1 MQSIVFLNWY
11 VIVLPQEQIKY
22 AMQNAY
28 TPYVIG
34 NKLLDID
41 AVAHMVNSFIESWEH
56 QM

>member
-41 AVAHMVNSFIESWEH
+41 VVAHMVNSFIESWEH